1 MCCVAGETSYCA
13 ECCADSD
20 CGDCEICD
28 SGVCAPVTDCCK
40 GAGASC
46 SFLEVTDVDS
56 AAQLE
61 CCDGLVCCY
70 GLSNNVC
77 AQCCIDENCDAG
89 GTCEDGV
96 CVYPILCIDD
106 KGCPEHTCC
115 CDDGSCSWHCCD
127 HHHHHPHPHPKPPKP
142 TPEAPVTTLPATGS
156 GKENT
161 SSGLLG
167 AAALG
172 AAALFAAKRVR
183 DQQAIEP
190 GSSAIEK

>member
-1 MCCVAGETSYCA
+1 
-13 ECCADSD
+13 
-20 CGDCEICD
+20 
-28 SGVCAPVTDCCK
+28 VTDCCK

-77 AQCCIDENCDAG
+77 AQCCIDEHCDAG

-115 CDDGSCSWHCCD
+115 CGDGSCSWHCCE
-127 HHHHHPHPHPKPPKP
+127 HHHHHPHPHPKPPTP
-142 TPEAPVTTLPATGS
+142 TPDAPVTTLPATGS
-156 GKENT
+156 GQENT

-172 AAALFAAKRVR
+172 AAALFAAKKVR
-183 DQQAIEP
+183 DQQTIEP
-190 GSSAIEK
+190 ESSAIEK